1 MAKEHKASRRAFLAA
16 LAATAAFPAAMPDF
30 AQADDYPLRP
40 VQLIIAYGAGSVGDV
55 SMRVMTEQLS
65 GKLGK
70 PFIVDNRPGAAGIVA
85 AKGAMA
91 AQPDGYTLMLNGN
104 SYAISTAM
112 FKSLPYDA
120 VKDFEPVSL
129 VASFDMLV
137 LTKEGSSMKTFQD
150 VLSYAKTNPGKLNV
164 GTLSSGT
171 TQYLAVELLKVA
183 AGVNVQAVPFRTSP
197 DMATALL
204 RGDLDIA
211 LEFYAPMQSLIEG
224 KKVAVIATT
233 GKQRV
238 YFMPDVPTV
247 IEAGVKDYDVSSWNG
262 IVAPKGTPRPVIEKL
277 SKAIIEVLKSPEA
290 QTTGRRLGMVM
301 AGSTPAEAAEKLTS
315 DIKKWSDLQRTAN
328 LPKIE

>member
-1 MAKEHKASRRAFLAA
+1 MANEKTPSRRSFLAA
-16 LAATAAFPAAMPDF
+16 LAAATAFPNATPAL
-30 AQADDYPLRP
+30 AQEDGYPSRP
-40 VQLIIAYGAGSVGDV
+40 VQLIVAYGAGSVGDV
-55 SMRVMTEQLS
+55 SMRVVTEQLS
-65 GKLGK
+65 NKLGK
-70 PFIVDNRPGAAGIVA
+70 AFIVDNRPGAAGIVA
-85 AKGAMA
+85 AKGAMSA
-91 AQPDGYTLMLNGN
+91 LPDGYTLMLNGN

-120 VKDFEPVSL
+120 VRVFEPVSL

-137 LTKEGSSMKTFQD
+137 LTKEGSSMRTFQD
-150 VLSYAKTNPGKLNV
+150 VLSYAKANSGKLNI

-183 AGVNVQAVPFRTSP
+183 AGVDVQAVPFRTSP

-211 LEFYAPMQSLIEG
+211 LEFYAPMQPLIEG
-224 KKVAVIATT
+224 KRVNVIATT

-247 IEAGVKDYDVSSWNG
+247 IEAGVKDYDVASWNG
-262 IVAPKGTPRPVIEKL
+262 IVAPKGTPRPIIDKL
-277 SKAIIEVLKSPEA
+277 SKAIVDVLKSSEA
-290 QTTGRRLGMVM
+290 QATGRRLGMVM
-301 AGSTPAEAAEKLTS
+301 AGSTPEVAAEKLNA
-315 DIKKWSDLQRTAN
+315 DIKKWSDLQQTAN